1 MDSSSKEIRLKAQ
14 SSSTVKR
21 IKRSC
26 LSGAITLHVASTSV
40 GFTSSSDPTEKS
52 ARVIQQQYCNNL
64 SEVYLAERLED
75 KKKIAV
81 KAFAK
86 EALTVEL
93 KGKESLMNEIN
104 VMRSL
109 DHPCLMKLFEVFE
122 SDNSF
127 YLVIEHLEGG
137 QLFEKLNVPVN

>member
-1 MDSSSKEIRLKAQ
+1 
-14 SSSTVKR
+14 
-21 IKRSC
+21 
-26 LSGAITLHVASTSV
+26 
-40 GFTSSSDPTEKS
+40 
-52 ARVIQQQYCNNL
+52 
-64 SEVYLAERLED
+64 
-75 KKKIAV
+75 V

-109 DHPCLMKLFEVFE
+109 DHNCLMKLYEVFE

-137 QLFEKLNVPVN
+137 QLFEKLNVFQY